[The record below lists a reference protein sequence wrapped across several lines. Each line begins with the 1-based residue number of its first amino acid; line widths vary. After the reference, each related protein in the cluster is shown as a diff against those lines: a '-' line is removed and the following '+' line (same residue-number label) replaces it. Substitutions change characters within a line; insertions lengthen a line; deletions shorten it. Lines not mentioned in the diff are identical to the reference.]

1 MYADKEH
8 DGLRKDGQPDGRV
21 GTGEFA
27 HGKVDPRKAG
37 EEGGKTTDAGNSS
50 SDNNTSSNSGDS
62 GGGKYKPTENDGL
75 KEDGTPDGRV
85 KGN

>member
-1 MYADKEH
+1 MSNYKPTEH
-8 DGLRKDGQPDGRV
+8 DGLREDGKPDGRV

-27 HGKVDPRKAG
+27 HGKVDSHQAG
-37 EEGGKTTDAGNSS
+37 REGGKTTDTGSASTGGSTDSS
-50 SDNNTSSNSGDS
+50 GS
-62 GGGKYKPTENDGL
+62 GGGTYKPTEHGGL